1 MHRCEVHAEAVLLL
15 ALEESKC
22 CRAAFSSARR
32 RHSIGFFPILRIPLL
47 ICLTISSFL
56 LYIMP
61 SGPFTKPVSTCL
73 KADLDR
79 LAIHFDL
86 DGSGNIKTLRKR
98 VKDYVDAHADAL
110 ASDRVFASLFTAR
123 DLARL
128 RPVAPPRDITPP
140 TRSTT
145 RSPTPSSDRVPSTWS
160 GIRGSHAPSEHS
172 SRRGFSQIGAGVEDL
187 VDTMGHQ
194 SNLGPSGQRRAA

>member
-1 MHRCEVHAEAVLLL
+1 
-15 ALEESKC
+15 
-22 CRAAFSSARR
+22 
-32 RHSIGFFPILRIPLL
+32 
-47 ICLTISSFL
+47 
-56 LYIMP
+56 MP

-160 GIRGSHAPSEHS
+160 GIRGSRAPSEHS

-194 SNLGPSGQRRAA
+194 CMSFLAYLMFWLPCLLRPLLFSIFLFPFLSINLYYVYAAFGHFSTYL